1 MNNSLST
8 ISTMQATSRVIAS
21 SKNWIDS
28 LAVDQLNSVMKLEGM
43 RHVVGLPD
51 LHPGKGTPVGAAF
64 LSDSYIYP
72 HLVGN
77 DIGCGM
83 SFLQTDLSTSKIKL
97 DKWTKN
103 LNDLESQW
111 EGDADEWL
119 SHYGIEQSAF
129 NYSLGTIG
137 GGNHFA
143 ELQKV
148 EEIIDDELF
157 ESLQLSKK
165 SLYLLVH
172 SGSRGLG
179 EQILQ
184 NHVSKFKSGGI
195 HCGSSD
201 AAEYLKKHD
210 QALVWAKANRDLI
223 AKRFSSCLKA
233 EGRKILDITHNYMDR
248 ITDDNKEY
256 WIHRK
261 GATPA
266 DLGPVMIPGSR
277 GDFSYLVVPKNANFF
292 SGFSLAHGA
301 GRKWTRSDARKK
313 LENYRMN
320 DFIRTPLG
328 SNVICECKDLI
339 FEEAPQA
346 YKKISIVVQDL
357 VDQGL
362 AKVIAIFRPVITYKT
377 RRQS

>member
-1 MNNSLST
+1 MNNSLNT
-8 ISTMQATSRVIAS
+8 VQATSRVIAS
-21 SKNWIDS
+21 AKNWIDS
-28 LAVDQLNSVMKLEGM
+28 SAVDQLNTVAKLEGM
-43 RHVVGLPD
+43 RHVVGFPD

-64 LSDSYIYP
+64 ISDSYIYP

-83 SFLQTDLSTSKIKL
+83 SFWHTDLSTNKIKL

-103 LNDLESQW
+103 LGGLENQW
-111 EGDADEWL
+111 DGNADEWL
-119 SHYGIEQSAF
+119 GQYNIEQSVF
-129 NYSLGTIG
+129 SYSLGTIG

-148 EEIIDDELF
+148 EEIIDSELF

-165 SLYLLVH
+165 ALYLLVH

-184 NHVSKFKSGGI
+184 HHISKFGNKGI
-195 HCGSSD
+195 QSGSSD
-201 AAEYLKKHD
+201 ATDYLKNHD
-210 QALVWAKANRDLI
+210 YADKWAKANRDLI
-223 AKRFSSCLKA
+223 TKRFLNCLKA
-233 EGRKILDITHNYMDR
+233 DARKILDITHNYVNE
-248 ITDDNKEY
+248 IFYENKEY

-261 GATPA
+261 GASPA
-266 DLGPVMIPGSR
+266 DLGPVIIPGSR
-277 GDFSYLVVPKNANFF
+277 GDFSYLVVPKNPNFL

-357 VDQGL
+357 VDQDL

>member
-1 MNNSLST
+1 MNDYLN
-8 ISTMQATSRVIAS
+8 TMQATSRVIAS
-21 SKNWIDS
+21 PKNWIDS
-28 LAVDQLNSVMKLEGM
+28 LAIDQLNNVMNLEGM

-64 LSDSYIYP
+64 LTDSYIYP

-83 SFLQTDLSTSKIKL
+83 SFWQTELMTGKIKL
-97 DKWTKN
+97 DKWTKDI
-103 LNDLESQW
+103 NDLEGPW
-111 EGDADEWL
+111 NGNVYEWL
-119 SHYGIEQSAF
+119 SQYGIKHSEF
-129 NYSLGTIG
+129 NFSLGTIG

-148 EEIIDDELF
+148 EEIIDSELF

-165 SLYLLVH
+165 ALYLLVH

-179 EQILQ
+179 EQILR
-184 NHVSKFKSGGI
+184 NHIDKFKFSGI
-195 HCGSSD
+195 PSSSSD
-201 AAEYLKKHD
+201 AADYLKNHD
-210 QALVWAKANRDLI
+210 FAVLWAKANRDLI
-223 AKRFSSCLKA
+223 AERFSSCLKTNR
-233 EGRKILDITHNYMDR
+233 RKILDITHNYMDK
-248 ITDDNKEY
+248 ITNENKEY

-261 GATPA
+261 GATLA
-266 DLGPVMIPGSR
+266 DLGPVIIPGSR
-277 GDFSYLVVPKNANFF
+277 GDFSYLVMPKNANFL

-301 GRKWTRSDARKK
+301 GRKWTRSDTKRK

-320 DFIRTPLG
+320 DFIRTSLG

-357 VDQGL
+357 VDQDL
-362 AKVIAIFRPVITYKT
+362 AKIIAIFRPVITYKT